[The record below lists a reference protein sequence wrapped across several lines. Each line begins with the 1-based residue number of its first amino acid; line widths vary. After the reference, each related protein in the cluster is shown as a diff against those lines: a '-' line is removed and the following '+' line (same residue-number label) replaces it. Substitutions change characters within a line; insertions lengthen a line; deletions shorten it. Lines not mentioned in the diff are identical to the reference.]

1 MFSRYFKFY
10 FATVVLA
17 VATVFFGCENDL
29 IPSPEID
36 KIIDSGGTSI
46 NEAVKP
52 PAGLTASHGGYKS
65 VTLSWNAAANA
76 VRYNI
81 YGAAN
86 PFETFVKVG
95 ETKDASSSIE
105 LDEVAGAVRYYYVKS
120 IDYKGGESFASSTV
134 KGSTMATPSITM
146 IESSSDGTQATVSWW
161 MSNCDSTTY
170 SDSVKYKVRCF
181 LEDGKS
187 VDETTCDGTVSSV
200 VFKGLSP
207 KTKYLYDVGAYIP
220 VNAAEENKYEWSDRI
235 DSETAR
241 KLIPDAA
248 KEFTATQGT
257 LYTKVELSWLLPD
270 FVDAKVSSSLFNRN
284 PVYFTIERKEKDSV
298 SQEWTCIVPYIGSCL
313 TSAEKI
319 PGGIVFDCAS
329 LSSENVNVKLE
340 AGTLENA
347 ETSETYTGYIPGT
360 KIYYCDT
367 SAVAGVKYEYRIISF
382 TDDSKNAVSSENSR
396 SVCEGWSL
404 STPSFETSAVYEKAD
419 DGSTLH
425 SAVKVEYKFDFDT
438 LGLDETYGYVI
449 TSQRTPLSADEAAGE
464 EVFEGY
470 WTDEASVNSAAKT
483 FAFDATDEA
492 ANSLL
497 EGYYKFKAYVVP
509 AGMNSVPAGEDEYF
523 ARAEAFGV
531 VTVVHDSA
539 NLPSVTGFSVEDGY
553 SDKFK
558 IKWDYNS
565 NYDYVLKW
573 IPYEGETAL
582 AEESLALS
590 KEELNALAAKSS
602 DGSVTYEHAALSG
615 DRRKYMLEAS
625 AGFSITKK
633 ADSVSET
640 LGTAVPY
647 CTQYF
652 YDKIVVS
659 WPAVQLAKSDAADFT
674 VNAYYKDDETKTPVV
689 DFAGGNGAVVFDETA
704 GIYTCTLEKPAGYN
718 DALRSGKTI
727 LFAVT
732 AASSKTSDTT
742 EAVFATATLGPALVN
757 ARVAAPSS
765 EEIVLEWNAVKGAA
779 GYIIRRALYSDGTA
793 AAVDKADTYFYD
805 CEKGVLT
812 VGGESVDEA
821 RATVSK
827 TEADGATVYYLCDKY
842 AAVSDSDN
850 KNSYQNNQARI
861 AWGLPFGYAVIPV
874 AAESDFS
881 FTDGFVLDASSKV
894 DYCTKTD
901 ETGAVTS
908 TALADVKGACF
919 GYALNLKAQKA
930 EQGDSQRVDWELPY
944 LSASGIEQ
952 KVPSL
957 YRREVL
963 ENASFGSWERIAAVT
978 VPLKADSVYATYRVP
993 EADREKAFEYA
1004 VNYNPGTAEFKKEF
1018 VDYCE
1023 NKKEENGGRYT
1034 YPEGVEC
1041 ESEFKGYLLYDDN
1054 YSVAYAAETDSSKP
1068 EYYAERVTIGN
1079 WNKNA
1084 RALGPDTYTVSILN
1098 NNLGSEWIP
1107 VLTFNA
1113 ADFSATTAA
1122 DDIRFSLTEGILEAR
1137 LYPKAIAEGT
1147 AQTTEG
1153 ALKVL
1158 RDARHYYRITLN
1170 RGEHSADVNNGVY
1183 AYRQITAE
1191 ELVKSGLL
1199 ATAYAFYLNGGG
1211 KEDLSNVDSKLMY
1224 QGESTLTSSNGGS
1237 ANFGKRNYLW
1247 TDIGKYEASVTM
1259 TSYSPNMLTPSLN
1272 YASIFAVSMSGVSTR
1287 TQGLSDAYLDKFRTE
1302 NFEIKVNVSDSDIS
1316 KLESYNGTITVTC
1329 TGSSNLTVKIGND
1342 VVIET
1347 TDSEIRKQ
1355 WFPIQIGRDG
1365 HSWIKSAE
1373 YGWWTN

>member
-170 SDSVKYKVRCF
+170 SDYVKYKVRCF

-248 KEFTATQGT
+248 KEFAATQGT

-367 SAVAGVKYEYRIISF
+367 SAVAGVKYEYRITSF

-449 TSQRTPLSADEAAGE
+449 TSQRTPLSADEAGE
-464 EVFEGY
+464 EVYEGY
-470 WTDEASVNSAAKT
+470 WTDAASVNSAAKT

-492 ANSLL
+492 ANSLR

-523 ARAEAFGV
+523 ACAEAFGV

-590 KEELNALAAKSS
+590 KDELNALAAESS

-647 CTQYF
+647 CTEYF

-674 VNAYYKDDETKTPVV
+674 VNAYYEDDETKTPVV
-689 DFAGGNGAVVFDETA
+689 DFAGGNGEVVFNETA
-704 GIYTCTLEKPAGYN
+704 GIYTCTLENPAGYN

-827 TEADGATVYYLCDKY
+827 TEADGGTVYSLCDKY

-850 KNSYQNNQARI
+850 KNPYQNNQARI

-874 AAESDFS
+874 REENDFS
-881 FTDGFVLDASSKV
+881 FTEGFVLDAGSKV

-901 ETGAVTS
+901 EAGEVTS
-908 TALADVKGACF
+908 TALTDVKGACF

-978 VPLKADSVYATYRVP
+978 VPLKADSVYATYRVL

-1034 YPEGVEC
+1034 YPDGVEC

-1098 NNLGSEWIP
+1098 NNLGSEWTD

-1170 RGEHSADVNNGVY
+1170 RGEHSAVVDNGVY

-1191 ELVKSGLL
+1191 EFAVVSALSIADSLYNDKYSTVSEYGRFWTNRTFTFTSPGPYFYNITGELYAGTN
-1199 ATAYAFYLNGGG
+1199 ATGQKPIVYGAERNWGAAGG
-1211 KEDLSNVDSKLMY
+1211 NTSKP
-1224 QGESTLTSSNGGS
+1224 STLTMSSNIVDCGIDYSG
-1237 ANFGKRNYLW
+1237 
-1247 TDIGKYEASVTM
+1247 SVTIDTM
-1259 TSYSPNMLTPSLN
+1259 NVDTGTYVVT
-1272 YASIFAVSMSGVSTR
+1272 YDGITKDYRAVVAGYFV
-1287 TQGLSDAYLDKFRTE
+1287 
-1302 NFEIKVNVSDSDIS
+1302 
-1316 KLESYNGTITVTC
+1316 YN
-1329 TGSSNLTVKIGND
+1329 
-1342 VVIET
+1342 
-1347 TDSEIRKQ
+1347 
-1355 WFPIQIGRDG
+1355 
-1365 HSWIKSAE
+1365 
-1373 YGWWTN
+1373 

>member
-10 FATVVLA
+10 FATIVLA

-329 LSSENVNVKLE
+329 LSSENTDVKLE

-659 WPAVQLAKSDAADFT
+659 WKTVQLAKSDAADFT

-704 GIYTCTLEKPAGYN
+704 GIYTCTLENPAGYN
-718 DALRSGKTI
+718 DVLRSGKTI

-805 CEKGVLT
+805 CAKNVLT
-812 VGGESVDEA
+812 VGGEAVDGT

-827 TEADGATVYYLCDKY
+827 KDDGGATVYSLCDKY
-842 AAVSDSDN
+842 AAVSDITN
-850 KNSYQNNQARI
+850 PYQNNQARI

-874 AAESDFS
+874 AAEEDFS

-901 ETGAVTS
+901 EAGEVTS

-930 EQGDSQRVDWELPY
+930 EQGNIQRVDWELPY
-944 LSASGIEQ
+944 LSAAGIEQ

-963 ENASFGSWERIAAVT
+963 ETGSFGSWERVSAAV
-978 VPLKADSVYATYRVP
+978 LKADSTFATYKVP
-993 EADREKAFEYA
+993 ETERKKVYEYA
-1004 VNYNPGTAEFKKEF
+1004 VNYNPGTSVFKNEF
-1018 VDYCE
+1018 VSYCE
-1023 NKKEENGGRYT
+1023 NKKEERYT
-1034 YPEGVEC
+1034 YPDGVEC

-1068 EYYAERVTIGN
+1068 EYYAERVTIDN
-1079 WNKNA
+1079 WNKTA
-1084 RALGPDTYTVSILN
+1084 RALGPDSYTVSILN

-1107 VLTFNA
+1107 VLTFSA
-1113 ADFSATTAA
+1113 ADFSATTEAA
-1122 DDIRFSLTEGILEAR
+1122 DIGFSLTEGNLEAR

-1158 RDARHYYRITLN
+1158 RDARHYYKITLT
-1170 RGEHSADVNNGVY
+1170 RGEHSAVVDNDVY

-1191 ELVKSGLL
+1191 EFAVVSALSIADSLYNDKYSTVSEYGRFWTNRTFTFTSPGPYFYNITGELYAGTNATGQKPIVYGAERNWGAAGGNTSKPSTLMMSSNIENCGIDYSGSV
-1199 ATAYAFYLNGGG
+1199 TI
-1211 KEDLSNVDSKLMY
+1211 DTMNVDTGTY
-1224 QGESTLTSSNGGS
+1224 V
-1237 ANFGKRNYLW
+1237 
-1247 TDIGKYEASVTM
+1247 VTYDGI
-1259 TSYSPNMLTPSLN
+1259 TKDYR
-1272 YASIFAVSMSGVSTR
+1272 AVVAGYFV
-1287 TQGLSDAYLDKFRTE
+1287 YK
-1302 NFEIKVNVSDSDIS
+1302 
-1316 KLESYNGTITVTC
+1316 
-1329 TGSSNLTVKIGND
+1329 
-1342 VVIET
+1342 
-1347 TDSEIRKQ
+1347 
-1355 WFPIQIGRDG
+1355 
-1365 HSWIKSAE
+1365 
-1373 YGWWTN
+1373 

>member
-298 SQEWTCIVPYIGSCL
+298 SQEWTCIVPYIGSVK
-313 TSAEKI
+313 TTASSAA
-319 PGGIVFDCAS
+319 GRIVFDCAS

-590 KEELNALAAKSS
+590 KNELNALAEKSS

-674 VNAYYKDDETKTPVV
+674 VNAYYKDDETKTSVV

-704 GIYTCTLEKPAGYN
+704 GIYTCTLENPAGYN
-718 DALRSGKTI
+718 DVLRSGKTI

-805 CEKGVLT
+805 CAKNVLT
-812 VGGESVDEA
+812 VGGEAVDGT

-827 TEADGATVYYLCDKY
+827 KDDGGATVYSLCDKY
-842 AAVSDSDN
+842 AAVSDITN
-850 KNSYQNNQARI
+850 PYQNNQARI

-874 AAESDFS
+874 AAEEDFS

-901 ETGAVTS
+901 EAGEVTS

-930 EQGDSQRVDWELPY
+930 EQGNIQRVDWELPY
-944 LSASGIEQ
+944 LSAAGIEQ

-963 ENASFGSWERIAAVT
+963 ETGSFGSWERVSAAV
-978 VPLKADSVYATYRVP
+978 LKADSTFATYKVP
-993 EADREKAFEYA
+993 ETERKKVYEYA
-1004 VNYNPGTAEFKKEF
+1004 VNYNPGTSVFKNEF
-1018 VDYCE
+1018 VSYCE
-1023 NKKEENGGRYT
+1023 NKKEERYT
-1034 YPEGVEC
+1034 YPDGVEC

-1068 EYYAERVTIGN
+1068 EYYAERVTIDN
-1079 WNKNA
+1079 WNKTA
-1084 RALGPDTYTVSILN
+1084 RALGPDSYTVSILN

-1113 ADFSATTAA
+1113 ADFSATTEAA
-1122 DDIRFSLTEGILEAR
+1122 DIGFSLTEGNLEAR

-1191 ELVKSGLL
+1191 ELVRAATLAMAVGMKNTGAAWKVKAFGGTTTSVSDGVTIASSGGVG
-1199 ATAYAFYLNGGG
+1199 YG
-1211 KEDLSNVDSKLMY
+1211 KEKYFVHTISFENATPLLVTQSGKSASFLSITGNVTGETWKNGKAGGEKYYPAEYMNYGSTKVSVSSGTEFGGLYSADLKFFWLNKEETPRY
-1224 QGESTLTSSNGGS
+1224 TESEGYKG
-1237 ANFGKRNYLW
+1237 
-1247 TDIGKYEASVTM
+1247 
-1259 TSYSPNMLTPSLN
+1259 
-1272 YASIFAVSMSGVSTR
+1272 
-1287 TQGLSDAYLDKFRTE
+1287 
-1302 NFEIKVNVSDSDIS
+1302 IKVTYPSGAQEVVFGN
-1316 KLESYNGTITVTC
+1316 ITP
-1329 TGSSNLTVKIGND
+1329 LPFIDDDFKID
-1342 VVIET
+1342 T
-1347 TDSEIRKQ
+1347 TDWQ
-1355 WFPIQIGRDG
+1355 
-1365 HSWIKSAE
+1365 
-1373 YGWWTN
+1373 

>member
-1 MFSRYFKFY
+1 MFSRYFKFC

-17 VATVFFGCENDL
+17 VATVFFGCKNDL

-200 VFKGLSP
+200 LFKGLSP

-284 PVYFTIERKEKDSV
+284 PVYFTIKRKEKDSV
-298 SQEWTCIVPYIGSCL
+298 SQEWTCIVPYIGSVK
-313 TSAEKI
+313 TTAPSAA
-319 PGGIVFDCAS
+319 GRIVFDCAS
-329 LSSENVNVKLE
+329 LSSENTDVKLE
-340 AGTLENA
+340 AGTLEGA

-360 KIYYCDT
+360 KIYYTDKT
-367 SAVAGVKYEYRIISF
+367 AIAGVKYEYRIASF

-449 TSQRTPLSADEAAGE
+449 TSQRTPLSADEAGE
-464 EVFEGY
+464 EVYEGY
-470 WTDEASVNSAAKT
+470 WTDAASVNSAAKT

-492 ANSLL
+492 ANSLR

-523 ARAEAFGV
+523 ACAEAFGV

-590 KEELNALAAKSS
+590 KDELNALAAESS

-647 CTQYF
+647 CTEYF

-674 VNAYYKDDETKTPVV
+674 VNAYYEDDETKTPVV
-689 DFAGGNGAVVFDETA
+689 DFAGGNGEVVFNETA
-704 GIYTCTLEKPAGYN
+704 GIYTCTLENPAGYN

-827 TEADGATVYYLCDKY
+827 TEADGATVYSLCDKY

-850 KNSYQNNQARI
+850 KNPYQNNQARI

-901 ETGAVTS
+901 EAGEVTS

-952 KVPSL
+952 KVPNL

-1113 ADFSATTAA
+1113 ADFTATTKA
-1122 DDIRFSLTEGILEAR
+1122 DDIGFSLTEGTLEAR

-1158 RDARHYYRITLN
+1158 RDARHYYKITLT
-1170 RGEHSADVNNGVY
+1170 RGEHSAVVDNDVY

-1191 ELVKSGLL
+1191 EFAVVSALSIADSLYNEKYSSVSKYGIWKTNRTFTFTSPGPYFYNITGELSAGTNATGQKPMAYGAERNSGVL
-1199 ATAYAFYLNGGG
+1199 GGYT
-1211 KEDLSNVDSKLMY
+1211 SKP
-1224 QGESTLTSSNGGS
+1224 STLTMSSNIVDCGIDYSG
-1237 ANFGKRNYLW
+1237 
-1247 TDIGKYEASVTM
+1247 SVTIDTM
-1259 TSYSPNMLTPSLN
+1259 NVDTGTYVVT
-1272 YASIFAVSMSGVSTR
+1272 YDGITKDYRAVVAGYFV
-1287 TQGLSDAYLDKFRTE
+1287 YK
-1302 NFEIKVNVSDSDIS
+1302 
-1316 KLESYNGTITVTC
+1316 
-1329 TGSSNLTVKIGND
+1329 
-1342 VVIET
+1342 
-1347 TDSEIRKQ
+1347 
-1355 WFPIQIGRDG
+1355 
-1365 HSWIKSAE
+1365 
-1373 YGWWTN
+1373 

>member
-95 ETKDASSSIE
+95 ETKDASSSIL
-105 LDEVAGAVRYYYVKS
+105 LDEVVGSVRYYYVKS

-146 IESSSDGTQATVSWW
+146 IESSSDGTQTTVSWW

-329 LSSENVNVKLE
+329 LSSENADVKLE

-367 SAVAGVKYEYRIISF
+367 SAVAGVKYEYRITSF

-464 EVFEGY
+464 EVYEGY
-470 WTDEASVNSAAKT
+470 WSDAASVNSAAKT

-602 DGSVTYEHAALSG
+602 DRTVTYEHAALSG

-625 AGFSITKK
+625 AGFSITQS
-633 ADSVSET
+633 AENVSET

-647 CTQYF
+647 CTEYF

-674 VNAYYKDDETKTPVV
+674 VKAYYKDDEAKTPVV

-850 KNSYQNNQARI
+850 KNSYQKNQARI

-1079 WNKNA
+1079 WNKTA
-1084 RALGPDTYTVSILN
+1084 RALGPDSYTVSILN

-1158 RDARHYYRITLN
+1158 RDARHYYKITLT
-1170 RGEHSADVNNGVY
+1170 RGEHSAVVDNDVY

-1191 ELVKSGLL
+1191 EFAVVSALSIADSLYNEKYSSVSEYGIWKTNRTFTFTSPGPYFYNITGELSAGTNATGQKPMAYGAERNSGVL
-1199 ATAYAFYLNGGG
+1199 GGYT
-1211 KEDLSNVDSKLMY
+1211 SKP
-1224 QGESTLTSSNGGS
+1224 STLTMSSNIVDCGIDYSG
-1237 ANFGKRNYLW
+1237 
-1247 TDIGKYEASVTM
+1247 SVTIDTM
-1259 TSYSPNMLTPSLN
+1259 NVDTGTYVVT
-1272 YASIFAVSMSGVSTR
+1272 YDGITKDYRAVVAGYFV
-1287 TQGLSDAYLDKFRTE
+1287 YK
-1302 NFEIKVNVSDSDIS
+1302 
-1316 KLESYNGTITVTC
+1316 
-1329 TGSSNLTVKIGND
+1329 
-1342 VVIET
+1342 
-1347 TDSEIRKQ
+1347 
-1355 WFPIQIGRDG
+1355 
-1365 HSWIKSAE
+1365 
-1373 YGWWTN
+1373 

>member
-95 ETKDASSSIE
+95 ETKDASSSIV
-105 LDEVAGAVRYYYVKS
+105 LDEVAGSVRYYYVKS

-449 TSQRTPLSADEAAGE
+449 TSQRTPLSADEAGE
-464 EVFEGY
+464 EVYEGY
-470 WTDEASVNSAAKT
+470 WTDAASVNSAAKT

-492 ANSLL
+492 ANSLR

-509 AGMNSVPAGEDEYF
+509 AGMNSVPAGVDEYF
-523 ARAEAFGV
+523 ACAEAFGV
-531 VTVVHDSA
+531 VTVVYDSA

-659 WPAVQLAKSDAADFT
+659 WKTVQLAKSDAADFT
-674 VNAYYKDDETKTPVV
+674 VNAYYEDDETKTSVV

-704 GIYTCTLEKPAGYN
+704 GIYTCTLEKPAGYD

-765 EEIVLEWNAVKGAA
+765 EEIVVEWNAVKGAA

-827 TEADGATVYYLCDKY
+827 TEADGGTVYSLCDKY
-842 AAVSDSDN
+842 AAVSDN
-850 KNSYQNNQARI
+850 TNSYQKNQARI

-874 AAESDFS
+874 REENDFS

-901 ETGAVTS
+901 EAGEVTS
-908 TALADVKGACF
+908 TALTDVKGACF

-944 LSASGIEQ
+944 LTASGIEQ

-1034 YPEGVEC
+1034 YPDGVEC

-1084 RALGPDTYTVSILN
+1084 RVLGPDTYTVSILN

-1170 RGEHSADVNNGVY
+1170 RGEHSAVVDNDVY

>member
-329 LSSENVNVKLE
+329 LSSENTDVKLE

-367 SAVAGVKYEYRIISF
+367 SAVAGVKYEYRITSF

-449 TSQRTPLSADEAAGE
+449 TSQRTPLSADEAGE

-590 KEELNALAAKSS
+590 KDDLNALAEKSS

-659 WPAVQLAKSDAADFT
+659 WKTVQLAKSDAADFT

-704 GIYTCTLEKPAGYN
+704 GIYTCTLENPAGYN
-718 DALRSGKTI
+718 DVLRSGKTI

-805 CEKGVLT
+805 CEKGALT

-827 TEADGATVYYLCDKY
+827 TEADGGTVYSLCDKY

-850 KNSYQNNQARI
+850 KNPYQKNQARI

-874 AAESDFS
+874 REENDFS
-881 FTDGFVLDASSKV
+881 FTEGFVLDAGSKV

-901 ETGAVTS
+901 EAGEVTS

-944 LSASGIEQ
+944 LTASGIEQ
-952 KVPSL
+952 KVPNL

-1034 YPEGVEC
+1034 YPDGVEC

-1158 RDARHYYRITLN
+1158 RDARHYYRITLT
-1170 RGEHSADVNNGVY
+1170 RGEHSAVVDSGAY

-1191 ELVKSGLL
+1191 ELVRAATLAMAVGIHKAVNNQGIAWTGGQSGSSTES
-1199 ATAYAFYLNGGG
+1199 APGSGSTSISTSGGFLT
-1211 KEDLSNVDSKLMY
+1211 EVVSNVTYTNYLPVVKNNETFLTVSGKVKGNTGSNFATSCPYKWISDGVITITGPSYLKDDIGLY
-1224 QGESTLTSSNGGS
+1224 SGTLTFNGVEITSVDKIVVNNQNVDKTVS
-1237 ANFGKRNYLW
+1237 AVGNCALPF
-1247 TDIGKYEASVTM
+1247 D
-1259 TSYSPNMLTPSLN
+1259 
-1272 YASIFAVSMSGVSTR
+1272 STWR
-1287 TQGLSDAYLDKFRTE
+1287 D
-1302 NFEIKVNVSDSDIS
+1302 
-1316 KLESYNGTITVTC
+1316 
-1329 TGSSNLTVKIGND
+1329 
-1342 VVIET
+1342 ET
-1347 TDSEIRKQ
+1347 TDWQ
-1355 WFPIQIGRDG
+1355 
-1365 HSWIKSAE
+1365 
-1373 YGWWTN
+1373 

>member
-1 MFSRYFKFY
+1 MFSRYFKFC

-17 VATVFFGCENDL
+17 VATVFFGCKNDL

-95 ETKDASSSIE
+95 ETKDASSSIL
-105 LDEVAGAVRYYYVKS
+105 LDEVAGSVRYYYVKS

-146 IESSSDGTQATVSWW
+146 IESSSDGTQTTVSWW

-659 WPAVQLAKSDAADFT
+659 WKTVQLAKSDAADFT
-674 VNAYYKDDETKTPVV
+674 VNAYYEDDETKTPVV
-689 DFAGGNGAVVFDETA
+689 DFAGGNGEVVFNETA
-704 GIYTCTLEKPAGYN
+704 GIYTCTLENPAGYN

-793 AAVDKADTYFYD
+793 AAVDKADTYFYN

-827 TEADGATVYYLCDKY
+827 TEADGGTVYSLCDKY

-850 KNSYQNNQARI
+850 KNPYQNNQARI

-874 AAESDFS
+874 REENDFS

-901 ETGAVTS
+901 EAGAVTS

-944 LSASGIEQ
+944 LTASGIEQ

-1034 YPEGVEC
+1034 YPDGVEC

-1113 ADFSATTAA
+1113 TDFTATTKA
-1122 DDIRFSLTEGILEAR
+1122 DDIGFSLTEGNLEAR

-1158 RDARHYYRITLN
+1158 RDARHYYKITLT
-1170 RGEHSADVNNGVY
+1170 RGEHSAVVDNDVY

-1191 ELVKSGLL
+1191 EFAVVSALSIADSLYNDKYSTVSEYGRFWTNRTFTFTSPGPYFYNITGELYAGTNATGQKPMAYGAERNSGAL
-1199 ATAYAFYLNGGG
+1199 GGYT
-1211 KEDLSNVDSKLMY
+1211 SKP
-1224 QGESTLTSSNGGS
+1224 STLTMSSNIVDCGIDYSG
-1237 ANFGKRNYLW
+1237 
-1247 TDIGKYEASVTM
+1247 SVTIDTM
-1259 TSYSPNMLTPSLN
+1259 NVDTGTYVVT
-1272 YASIFAVSMSGVSTR
+1272 YDGITKDYRAVVAGYFV
-1287 TQGLSDAYLDKFRTE
+1287 YK
-1302 NFEIKVNVSDSDIS
+1302 
-1316 KLESYNGTITVTC
+1316 
-1329 TGSSNLTVKIGND
+1329 
-1342 VVIET
+1342 
-1347 TDSEIRKQ
+1347 
-1355 WFPIQIGRDG
+1355 
-1365 HSWIKSAE
+1365 
-1373 YGWWTN
+1373 

>member
-207 KTKYLYDVGAYIP
+207 KTKYLYDVGSYIP

-659 WPAVQLAKSDAADFT
+659 WKTVQLAKSDAADFT

-704 GIYTCTLEKPAGYN
+704 GIYTCTLEKPAGY
-718 DALRSGKTI
+718 DDVLRSGKTI

-805 CEKGVLT
+805 CEKCVLT

-827 TEADGATVYYLCDKY
+827 TEADGATVYSLCDKY

-850 KNSYQNNQARI
+850 KNPYQNNQARI

-1054 YSVAYAAETDSSKP
+1054 YSVAYDAETDSSKP

-1113 ADFSATTAA
+1113 ADFTATTKA
-1122 DDIRFSLTEGILEAR
+1122 DDIGFSLTEGTLEAR

-1158 RDARHYYRITLN
+1158 RDARHYYKITLT
-1170 RGEHSADVNNGVY
+1170 RGEHSAVVDNDVY

-1191 ELVKSGLL
+1191 ELVRAATLAMAVGMKNTGASWKTYNSSGSYTESTPGSG
-1199 ATAYAFYLNGGG
+1199 TASVSSSGGGG
-1211 KEDLSNVDSKLMY
+1211 KTNFVHTITFDS
-1224 QGESTLTSSNGGS
+1224 
-1237 ANFGKRNYLW
+1237 
-1247 TDIGKYEASVTM
+1247 
-1259 TSYSPNMLTPSLN
+1259 LTPSLITKADKTVTFLSLSGTVTGETWKSWQVVNLFYYPAEYMN
-1272 YASIFAVSMSGVSTR
+1272 YGSTKVSVSSGTEFG
-1287 TQGLSDAYLDKFRTE
+1287 GLYSADLKFFWLNKEETPRYTE
-1302 NFEIKVNVSDSDIS
+1302 SEGYKGIKVTYPSGAQEVVFGN
-1316 KLESYNGTITVTC
+1316 ITP
-1329 TGSSNLTVKIGND
+1329 LPFIDDDFKID
-1342 VVIET
+1342 T
-1347 TDSEIRKQ
+1347 TDWQ
-1355 WFPIQIGRDG
+1355 
-1365 HSWIKSAE
+1365 
-1373 YGWWTN
+1373 

>member
-1 MFSRYFKFY
+1 MFSRYFKFC

-17 VATVFFGCENDL
+17 VATVFFGCKNDL

-248 KEFTATQGT
+248 KEFAATQGT

-470 WTDEASVNSAAKT
+470 WPDAASVNSAAKT

-509 AGMNSVPAGEDEYF
+509 AGMNSVPAGVDEYF
-523 ARAEAFGV
+523 ACAEAFGV
-531 VTVVHDSA
+531 VTVVYDSA

-602 DGSVTYEHAALSG
+602 DRTVTYEHAALSG

-625 AGFSITKK
+625 AGFSITQS
-633 ADSVSET
+633 AENVSET

-647 CTQYF
+647 CTEYF

-674 VNAYYKDDETKTPVV
+674 VNAYYEDDETKTSVV

-874 AAESDFS
+874 REENDFS
-881 FTDGFVLDASSKV
+881 FTEGFVLDAGSKV

-901 ETGAVTS
+901 EAGEVTS

-944 LSASGIEQ
+944 LTASGIEQ

-1034 YPEGVEC
+1034 YPDGVEC

-1113 ADFSATTAA
+1113 TDFTATTKA
-1122 DDIRFSLTEGILEAR
+1122 DDIGFSLTEGNLEAR

-1191 ELVKSGLL
+1191 EFAVVSALSIADSLYNDKYSTVSEYGRFWTNRTFTFTSPGPYFYNITGELYAGTNATGQKPIVYGAERNWGAAGGNTSKPSTLMMSSNIVDCGIDYSGSV
-1199 ATAYAFYLNGGG
+1199 TI
-1211 KEDLSNVDSKLMY
+1211 DTMNVDTGTY
-1224 QGESTLTSSNGGS
+1224 V
-1237 ANFGKRNYLW
+1237 
-1247 TDIGKYEASVTM
+1247 VTYDGI
-1259 TSYSPNMLTPSLN
+1259 TKDYR
-1272 YASIFAVSMSGVSTR
+1272 AVVAGYFV
-1287 TQGLSDAYLDKFRTE
+1287 YK
-1302 NFEIKVNVSDSDIS
+1302 
-1316 KLESYNGTITVTC
+1316 
-1329 TGSSNLTVKIGND
+1329 
-1342 VVIET
+1342 
-1347 TDSEIRKQ
+1347 
-1355 WFPIQIGRDG
+1355 
-1365 HSWIKSAE
+1365 
-1373 YGWWTN
+1373 

>member
-590 KEELNALAAKSS
+590 KEELNALAEKSS
-602 DGSVTYEHAALSG
+602 DGTVTYEHAALSG

-659 WPAVQLAKSDAADFT
+659 WKTVQLAKSDAADFT

-1034 YPEGVEC
+1034 YPDGVEC

-1054 YSVAYAAETDSSKP
+1054 YLVAYAAETDSSKP

-1113 ADFSATTAA
+1113 ADFSATPAV
-1122 DDIRFSLTEGILEAR
+1122 DDIGFSLTEGILEAR

-1158 RDARHYYRITLN
+1158 RDARHYYKITLT
-1170 RGEHSADVNNGVY
+1170 RGEHSAVVDNGVY

-1191 ELVKSGLL
+1191 EFAVVSALSIADSLYNEKYSSVSEYGIWKTNRTFTFTSPGPYFYNITGELSAGTNATGQKPMAYGAERNSGAL
-1199 ATAYAFYLNGGG
+1199 GGYT
-1211 KEDLSNVDSKLMY
+1211 SKP
-1224 QGESTLTSSNGGS
+1224 STLTMSSNIVDCGIDYSG
-1237 ANFGKRNYLW
+1237 
-1247 TDIGKYEASVTM
+1247 SVTIDTM
-1259 TSYSPNMLTPSLN
+1259 NVDTGTYVVT
-1272 YASIFAVSMSGVSTR
+1272 YDGITKDYRAVVAGYFV
-1287 TQGLSDAYLDKFRTE
+1287 YK
-1302 NFEIKVNVSDSDIS
+1302 
-1316 KLESYNGTITVTC
+1316 
-1329 TGSSNLTVKIGND
+1329 
-1342 VVIET
+1342 
-1347 TDSEIRKQ
+1347 
-1355 WFPIQIGRDG
+1355 
-1365 HSWIKSAE
+1365 
-1373 YGWWTN
+1373 

>member
-1 MFSRYFKFY
+1 MFSRYFKFC

-120 IDYKGGESFASSTV
+120 IDYKGGESFAGSTV

-170 SDSVKYKVRCF
+170 SDSVRYKVRCF

-187 VDETTCDGTVSSV
+187 VGETICDGTVSSV

-248 KEFTATQGT
+248 KEFAATQGT

-270 FVDAKVSSSLFNRN
+270 FVDAKVSSSSFNRN

-298 SQEWTCIVPYIGSCL
+298 SQEWTCIVPYIGSVK
-313 TSAEKI
+313 TTASSAA
-319 PGGIVFDCAS
+319 GRIVFDCAS
-329 LSSENVNVKLE
+329 LSSENADVKLE

-360 KIYYCDT
+360 KIYWCDT
-367 SAVAGVKYEYRIISF
+367 SAVAGVKYEYRITSF

-404 STPSFETSAVYEKAD
+404 STPSFETNTVYEKTD

-425 SAVKVEYKFDFDT
+425 SAVKVEYKFGFDT

-449 TSQRTPLSADEAAGE
+449 TSQRTPLSAEEAAGE
-464 EVFEGY
+464 EVYEGY
-470 WTDEASVNSAAKT
+470 WTDAASVNSAAKT

-523 ARAEAFGV
+523 ACAEAFGV

-558 IKWDYNS
+558 IKWDYNA

-590 KEELNALAAKSS
+590 KDELNALAAAGG
-602 DGSVTYEHAALSG
+602 DGTVTYEHAALSG

-625 AGFSITKK
+625 AGFSITQS
-633 ADSVSET
+633 AENVSET

-674 VNAYYKDDETKTPVV
+674 VNAYYEDDETKTSVV
-689 DFAGGNGAVVFDETA
+689 DFTANNGAVVFDETA
-704 GIYTCTLEKPAGYN
+704 GIYTCTLEKPAGYD
-718 DALRSGKTI
+718 DATRSGKTI

-765 EEIVLEWNAVKGAA
+765 EEIVLEWNDVKGAA
-779 GYIIRRALYSDGTA
+779 GYIIRRAVYSDGLA
-793 AAVDKADTYFYD
+793 ANIDKADTYFYN
-805 CEKGVLT
+805 CATGALT
-812 VGGESVDEA
+812 VGGETVDET

-827 TEADGATVYYLCDKY
+827 TESDGGTVYSLCDKY
-842 AAVSDSDN
+842 AAVSDSTN
-850 KNSYQNNQARI
+850 PYQNNQARI

-874 AAESDFS
+874 AAEEDFS

-901 ETGAVTS
+901 EAGEVTS

-930 EQGDSQRVDWELPY
+930 EQGINQRVDWELPY
-944 LSASGIEQ
+944 LSAAGIEQ
-952 KVPSL
+952 KVPNL
-957 YRREVL
+957 YRREVT
-963 ENASFGSWERIAAVT
+963 ENASFGSWERIADVT
-978 VPLKADSVYATYRVP
+978 LKAGSEYATYTVP
-993 EADREKAFEYA
+993 ETERKKVYEYA

-1034 YPEGVEC
+1034 YPEGI
-1041 ESEFKGYLLYDDN
+1041 ESEPEYKGYLLYDN
-1054 YSVAYAAETDSSKP
+1054 YTVAYAAETDSSKP
-1068 EYYAERVTIGN
+1068 EYYAERVTIDN
-1079 WNKNA
+1079 WNKTT
-1084 RALGPDTYTVSILN
+1084 RALGPDSYTVSILN
-1098 NNLGSEWIP
+1098 NNLGSEWTD
-1107 VLTFNA
+1107 VLKFSA
-1113 ADFSATTAA
+1113 ADFSATTEAA
-1122 DDIRFSLTEGILEAR
+1122 DIGFSATEGILEAR

-1147 AQTTEG
+1147 AQTTDG

-1158 RDARHYYRITLN
+1158 RDARHYYRITLT
-1170 RGEHSADVNNGVY
+1170 RGEHSAVVDKDVY

-1191 ELVKSGLL
+1191 ELVRAATLAMAVGMKNTGASWETYNSSGSYTESTPGSGTASVSSSGGEF
-1199 ATAYAFYLNGGG
+1199 ATNFVHTINFEKLTPVLSTKAEKNVTFLSLNGTVTGETWRSWQVVNSFYYPAEYMNYDSTKISVSSGTEFGG
-1211 KEDLSNVDSKLMY
+1211 LYSADLKFFWLNKEETPRY
-1224 QGESTLTSSNGGS
+1224 TESEGYKG
-1237 ANFGKRNYLW
+1237 
-1247 TDIGKYEASVTM
+1247 
-1259 TSYSPNMLTPSLN
+1259 
-1272 YASIFAVSMSGVSTR
+1272 
-1287 TQGLSDAYLDKFRTE
+1287 
-1302 NFEIKVNVSDSDIS
+1302 IKVTYPSGAQEVVFGN
-1316 KLESYNGTITVTC
+1316 ITPLPFIDDDFKT
-1329 TGSSNLTVKIGND
+1329 
-1342 VVIET
+1342 ET
-1347 TDSEIRKQ
+1347 TDWQ
-1355 WFPIQIGRDG
+1355 
-1365 HSWIKSAE
+1365 
-1373 YGWWTN
+1373 

>member
-248 KEFTATQGT
+248 KEFAATQGT

-298 SQEWTCIVPYIGSCL
+298 SQEWTCIVPYIGSVK
-313 TSAEKI
+313 TTASSAA
-319 PGGIVFDCAS
+319 GRIVFDCAS
-329 LSSENVNVKLE
+329 LSSENADVKLE

-590 KEELNALAAKSS
+590 KDELNALAAESS

-659 WPAVQLAKSDAADFT
+659 WKTVQLAKSDAADFT

-704 GIYTCTLEKPAGYN
+704 GIYTCTLENPAGYN
-718 DALRSGKTI
+718 DVLRSGKTI

-930 EQGDSQRVDWELPY
+930 EQGDSQRVDWKLPY

-952 KVPSL
+952 KVPNL

-1034 YPEGVEC
+1034 YPDGVEC

-1068 EYYAERVTIGN
+1068 EYYAERVTIDN
-1079 WNKNA
+1079 WNKTA
-1084 RALGPDTYTVSILN
+1084 RALGPDSYTVSILN

-1158 RDARHYYRITLN
+1158 RDARHYYKITLT
-1170 RGEHSADVNNGVY
+1170 RGEHSAVVDNDVY

-1191 ELVKSGLL
+1191 EFAVVSALSIADSLYNDKYSTVSEYGRFWTNRTFTFTSPGPYFYNITGELYAGTNATGQKPIVYGAERNWGAAGGNTSKPSTLMMSSNIENCGIDYSGSV
-1199 ATAYAFYLNGGG
+1199 TI
-1211 KEDLSNVDSKLMY
+1211 DTMNVDTGTY
-1224 QGESTLTSSNGGS
+1224 V
-1237 ANFGKRNYLW
+1237 
-1247 TDIGKYEASVTM
+1247 VTYDGI
-1259 TSYSPNMLTPSLN
+1259 TKDYR
-1272 YASIFAVSMSGVSTR
+1272 AVVAGYFV
-1287 TQGLSDAYLDKFRTE
+1287 YK
-1302 NFEIKVNVSDSDIS
+1302 
-1316 KLESYNGTITVTC
+1316 
-1329 TGSSNLTVKIGND
+1329 
-1342 VVIET
+1342 
-1347 TDSEIRKQ
+1347 
-1355 WFPIQIGRDG
+1355 
-1365 HSWIKSAE
+1365 
-1373 YGWWTN
+1373 

>member
-1 MFSRYFKFY
+1 MFSRYFKFC

-105 LDEVAGAVRYYYVKS
+105 LDEVAGSVRYYYVKS

-170 SDSVKYKVRCF
+170 SDSVRYKVRCF

-187 VDETTCDGTVSSV
+187 VGETTCDGTVSSV

-248 KEFTATQGT
+248 KEFAATQGT

-329 LSSENVNVKLE
+329 LSSENTDVKLE
-340 AGTLENA
+340 AGTLEGA

-367 SAVAGVKYEYRIISF
+367 SAVAGVKYEYRITSF

-404 STPSFETSAVYEKAD
+404 STPSFETNTVYEKTD

-425 SAVKVEYKFDFDT
+425 SAVKVEYKFGFDT

-464 EVFEGY
+464 EVYEGY
-470 WTDEASVNSAAKT
+470 WTDAASVNSAAKT
-483 FAFDATDEA
+483 FAFDATDET
-492 ANSLL
+492 ANRLL

-523 ARAEAFGV
+523 ACAEASSV
-531 VTVVHDSA
+531 VTVVNDSA

-558 IKWDYNS
+558 IKWDYNA

-582 AEESLALS
+582 AEESLVLS
-590 KEELNALAAKSS
+590 KDELNALAAESS
-602 DGSVTYEHAALSG
+602 DGTVTYEHAAVSG

-625 AGFSITKK
+625 AGFSITQS
-633 ADSVSET
+633 AENVSET

-659 WPAVQLAKSDAADFT
+659 WPAVQLAKSDAADFA
-674 VNAYYKDDETKTPVV
+674 VNAYYEDDETKTSVV
-689 DFAGGNGAVVFDETA
+689 DFTADNGAVVFDETA
-704 GIYTCTLEKPAGYN
+704 GIYTCTLEKPAGYD
-718 DALRSGKTI
+718 DALSSGKTI

-732 AASSKTSDTT
+732 ATSSKTSDTT
-742 EAVFATATLGPALVN
+742 EAFFATATLGPALVN
-757 ARVAAPSS
+757 ARVAEPSS
-765 EEIVLEWNAVKGAA
+765 EEIVLEWNDVKGAA
-779 GYIIRRALYSDGTA
+779 GYIIRRAVYSDGLA
-793 AAVDKADTYFYD
+793 ANIDKADTYFYD
-805 CEKGVLT
+805 CTSGALT
-812 VGGESVDEA
+812 SGGEAVDEA

-827 TEADGATVYYLCDKY
+827 KDDGGATVYSLCDKY
-842 AAVSDSDN
+842 AAVSDSTN
-850 KNSYQNNQARI
+850 PYQNNQARI

-874 AAESDFS
+874 AAEEDFS

-901 ETGAVTS
+901 EAGEVTS

-919 GYALNLKAQKA
+919 GYSLNLKAQKA
-930 EQGDSQRVDWELPY
+930 EQGNIQRVDWELPY

-963 ENASFGSWERIAAVT
+963 ENASFGSWERIADVT
-978 VPLKADSVYATYRVP
+978 LKAGSEYATYTVP
-993 EADREKAFEYA
+993 ETERKKVYEYA
-1004 VNYNPGTAEFKKEF
+1004 VNYNPGTTEFKKEF

-1034 YPEGVEC
+1034 YPEGI
-1041 ESEFKGYLLYDDN
+1041 ESEPEYKGYLLYDN
-1054 YSVAYAAETDSSKP
+1054 YTVAYAAETDSSKP
-1068 EYYAERVTIGN
+1068 EYYAERVTIDN
-1079 WNKNA
+1079 WNKTA
-1084 RALGPDTYTVSILN
+1084 RALGPDSYTVSILN
-1098 NNLGSEWIP
+1098 NNLGSEWTD
-1107 VLTFNA
+1107 VLTFSA
-1113 ADFSATTAA
+1113 ADFSATTEAA
-1122 DDIRFSLTEGILEAR
+1122 DIGFSLTEGILEAR

-1147 AQTTEG
+1147 AQTTDG

-1158 RDARHYYRITLN
+1158 RDARHYYRITLT
-1170 RGEHSADVNNGVY
+1170 RGEHSAVVDKDVY

-1191 ELVKSGLL
+1191 EFAVVSALSIADSLYNDKYSSVSEYGTWQTNRTFTFTSAGPYFYNITGELYAGTN
-1199 ATAYAFYLNGGG
+1199 ATGQKPIVYGAERNWGAAGG
-1211 KEDLSNVDSKLMY
+1211 NTSKP
-1224 QGESTLTSSNGGS
+1224 STLTMSSNIENCGIDYSG
-1237 ANFGKRNYLW
+1237 
-1247 TDIGKYEASVTM
+1247 SVTIDTM
-1259 TSYSPNMLTPSLN
+1259 
-1272 YASIFAVSMSGVSTR
+1272 
-1287 TQGLSDAYLDKFRTE
+1287 
-1302 NFEIKVNVSDSDIS
+1302 NVD
-1316 KLESYNGTITVTC
+1316 NGTYIVTYDGIT
-1329 TGSSNLTVKIGND
+1329 KD
-1342 VVIET
+1342 YRAVVAGYFVY
-1347 TDSEIRKQ
+1347 K
-1355 WFPIQIGRDG
+1355 
-1365 HSWIKSAE
+1365 
-1373 YGWWTN
+1373 

>member
-95 ETKDASSSIE
+95 ETKDASSSIV

-200 VFKGLSP
+200 LFKGLSP

-298 SQEWTCIVPYIGSCL
+298 SQEWTCIVPYIGSVK
-313 TSAEKI
+313 TTAPSAA
-319 PGGIVFDCAS
+319 GRIVFDCAS
-329 LSSENVNVKLE
+329 LSSENTDVKLE
-340 AGTLENA
+340 AGTLEGA

-360 KIYYCDT
+360 KIYYTDKT
-367 SAVAGVKYEYRIISF
+367 AIAGVKYEYRIASF

-470 WTDEASVNSAAKT
+470 WPDAASVNSAAKT

-509 AGMNSVPAGEDEYF
+509 AGMNSVPAGVDEYF
-523 ARAEAFGV
+523 ACAEAFGV

-659 WPAVQLAKSDAADFT
+659 WKTVQLAKSDAADFT
-674 VNAYYKDDETKTPVV
+674 VNAYYEDDETKTPVV
-689 DFAGGNGAVVFDETA
+689 DFAGGNGEVVFNETA
-704 GIYTCTLEKPAGYN
+704 GIYTCTLENPAGYN

-805 CEKGVLT
+805 CEKGALT

-827 TEADGATVYYLCDKY
+827 TEADGGTVYSLCDKY

-850 KNSYQNNQARI
+850 KNPYQKNQARI

-874 AAESDFS
+874 REENDFS
-881 FTDGFVLDASSKV
+881 FTEGFVLDAGSKV

-901 ETGAVTS
+901 EAGEVTS
-908 TALADVKGACF
+908 TALTDVKGACF

-952 KVPSL
+952 KVPNL

-1034 YPEGVEC
+1034 YPDGVEC

-1113 ADFSATTAA
+1113 ADFSATPAA
-1122 DDIRFSLTEGILEAR
+1122 DDIGFSLTEGNLEAR

-1191 ELVKSGLL
+1191 ELVRAATLAMAVGMHKAVNNQRYAWTGGQSGSSTESAPGSGITSISTSGGAFTEVISNVTYTNFLPIVKNNETFL
-1199 ATAYAFYLNGGG
+1199 TVSGKVKGNTGSNFATSCPYKWTSDGVITITGPSYLKEDIGLYSGTLTLNGVESSSVD
-1211 KEDLSNVDSKLMY
+1211 KIIVNNQNVNKTVSAVGNCALPFDS
-1224 QGESTLTSSNGGS
+1224 TW
-1237 ANFGKRNYLW
+1237 R
-1247 TDIGKYEASVTM
+1247 D
-1259 TSYSPNMLTPSLN
+1259 
-1272 YASIFAVSMSGVSTR
+1272 
-1287 TQGLSDAYLDKFRTE
+1287 
-1302 NFEIKVNVSDSDIS
+1302 
-1316 KLESYNGTITVTC
+1316 
-1329 TGSSNLTVKIGND
+1329 
-1342 VVIET
+1342 ET
-1347 TDSEIRKQ
+1347 TDWQ
-1355 WFPIQIGRDG
+1355 
-1365 HSWIKSAE
+1365 
-1373 YGWWTN
+1373 

>member
-248 KEFTATQGT
+248 KEFAATQGT

-270 FVDAKVSSSLFNRN
+270 FVDAKVYSSSFNRN

-298 SQEWTCIVPYIGSCL
+298 SQEWTCIVPYIGSVKTTA
-313 TSAEKI
+313 TSAA
-319 PGGIVFDCAS
+319 GRIVFDCAS
-329 LSSENVNVKLE
+329 LSSENADVKLE

-367 SAVAGVKYEYRIISF
+367 SAVAGVKYEYRITSF

-449 TSQRTPLSADEAAGE
+449 TSQRTPLSADEAGE
-464 EVFEGY
+464 EVYEGY
-470 WTDEASVNSAAKT
+470 WTDAASVNSAAKT

-602 DGSVTYEHAALSG
+602 DRTVTYEHAALSG

-625 AGFSITKK
+625 AGFSITQS
-633 ADSVSET
+633 AENVSET

-647 CTQYF
+647 CTEYF

-674 VNAYYKDDETKTPVV
+674 VKAYYEDDETKTPVV
-689 DFAGGNGAVVFDETA
+689 DFAGGNGEVVFNETA
-704 GIYTCTLEKPAGYN
+704 GIYTCTLENPAGYN

-930 EQGDSQRVDWELPY
+930 EQGNIQRVDWELPY
-944 LSASGIEQ
+944 LSAAGIEQ

-963 ENASFGSWERIAAVT
+963 ETGSFGSWERVSAAV
-978 VPLKADSVYATYRVP
+978 LKADSTFATYKVP
-993 EADREKAFEYA
+993 ETERKKVYEYA
-1004 VNYNPGTAEFKKEF
+1004 VNYNPGTSVFKNEF
-1018 VDYCE
+1018 VSYCE
-1023 NKKEENGGRYT
+1023 NKKEERYT
-1034 YPEGVEC
+1034 YPDGVEC

-1068 EYYAERVTIGN
+1068 EYYAERVTIDN
-1079 WNKNA
+1079 WNKTA
-1084 RALGPDTYTVSILN
+1084 RALGPDSYTVSILN

-1107 VLTFNA
+1107 VLTFSA
-1113 ADFSATTAA
+1113 ADFSATTEAA
-1122 DDIRFSLTEGILEAR
+1122 DIGFSLTEGILEAR

-1170 RGEHSADVNNGVY
+1170 RGEHSAVVDNGVY

-1191 ELVKSGLL
+1191 ELVRAATLAMAVGMKNTGAAWKVKAFGGTTTSVSDGVTIASSGGVG
-1199 ATAYAFYLNGGG
+1199 YG
-1211 KEDLSNVDSKLMY
+1211 KEKYFVHTISFENATPLLVTQSGKSASFLSITGNVTGETWKNGKAGGEKYYPAEYMNYGSTKVSVSSGTEFGGLYSADLKFFWLNKEETPRY
-1224 QGESTLTSSNGGS
+1224 TESEGYKG
-1237 ANFGKRNYLW
+1237 
-1247 TDIGKYEASVTM
+1247 
-1259 TSYSPNMLTPSLN
+1259 
-1272 YASIFAVSMSGVSTR
+1272 
-1287 TQGLSDAYLDKFRTE
+1287 
-1302 NFEIKVNVSDSDIS
+1302 IKVTYPSGAQEVVFGN
-1316 KLESYNGTITVTC
+1316 ITP
-1329 TGSSNLTVKIGND
+1329 LPFIDDDFKID
-1342 VVIET
+1342 T
-1347 TDSEIRKQ
+1347 TDWQ
-1355 WFPIQIGRDG
+1355 
-1365 HSWIKSAE
+1365 
-1373 YGWWTN
+1373 

>member
-10 FATVVLA
+10 FATIVLA

-95 ETKDASSSIE
+95 ETKDASSSIL
-105 LDEVAGAVRYYYVKS
+105 LDEVAGSVRYYYVKS

-146 IESSSDGTQATVSWW
+146 IESSSDGTQTTVSWW

-367 SAVAGVKYEYRIISF
+367 SAVAGVKYEYRITSF

-602 DGSVTYEHAALSG
+602 DRTVTYEHAALSG

-704 GIYTCTLEKPAGYN
+704 GIYTCTLENPAGYN
-718 DALRSGKTI
+718 DVLRSGKTI

-805 CEKGVLT
+805 CAKNVLT
-812 VGGESVDEA
+812 VGGEAVDGT

-827 TEADGATVYYLCDKY
+827 KDDGGATVYSLCDKY
-842 AAVSDSDN
+842 AAVSDITN
-850 KNSYQNNQARI
+850 PYQNNQARI

-874 AAESDFS
+874 AAEEDFS

-901 ETGAVTS
+901 EAGEVTS

-930 EQGDSQRVDWELPY
+930 EQGNIQRVDWELPY
-944 LSASGIEQ
+944 LSAAGIEQ

-963 ENASFGSWERIAAVT
+963 ETGSFGSWERVSAAV
-978 VPLKADSVYATYRVP
+978 LKADSTFATYKVP
-993 EADREKAFEYA
+993 ETERKKVYEYA
-1004 VNYNPGTAEFKKEF
+1004 VNYNPGTSVFKNEF
-1018 VDYCE
+1018 VSYCE
-1023 NKKEENGGRYT
+1023 NKKEERYT
-1034 YPEGVEC
+1034 YPDGVEC

-1068 EYYAERVTIGN
+1068 EYYAERVTIDN
-1079 WNKNA
+1079 WNKTA
-1084 RALGPDTYTVSILN
+1084 RALGPDSYTVSILN

-1113 ADFSATTAA
+1113 ADFSATTEAA
-1122 DDIRFSLTEGILEAR
+1122 DIGFSLTEGNLEAR

-1191 ELVKSGLL
+1191 ELVRAATLAMAVGMKNTGAAWKVKAFGGTTTSVSDGVTIASSGGVG
-1199 ATAYAFYLNGGG
+1199 YG
-1211 KEDLSNVDSKLMY
+1211 KEKYFVHTISFENATPLLVTQSGKSASFLSITGNVTGETWKNGKAGGEKYYPAEYMNYGSTKVSVSSGTEFGGLYSADLKFFWLNKEETPRY
-1224 QGESTLTSSNGGS
+1224 TESEGYKG
-1237 ANFGKRNYLW
+1237 
-1247 TDIGKYEASVTM
+1247 
-1259 TSYSPNMLTPSLN
+1259 
-1272 YASIFAVSMSGVSTR
+1272 
-1287 TQGLSDAYLDKFRTE
+1287 
-1302 NFEIKVNVSDSDIS
+1302 IKVTYPSGAQEVVFGN
-1316 KLESYNGTITVTC
+1316 ITP
-1329 TGSSNLTVKIGND
+1329 LPFIDDDFKID
-1342 VVIET
+1342 T
-1347 TDSEIRKQ
+1347 TDWQ
-1355 WFPIQIGRDG
+1355 
-1365 HSWIKSAE
+1365 
-1373 YGWWTN
+1373 

>member
-298 SQEWTCIVPYIGSCL
+298 SQEWTCIVPYIGSVK
-313 TSAEKI
+313 TTAPSAA
-319 PGGIVFDCAS
+319 GGIVFDCAS
-329 LSSENVNVKLE
+329 LSSENADVKLE

-367 SAVAGVKYEYRIISF
+367 SAVAGVKYEYRITSF

-449 TSQRTPLSADEAAGE
+449 TSQRTPLSADEAGE
-464 EVFEGY
+464 EVYEGY
-470 WTDEASVNSAAKT
+470 WTDAASVNSAAKT

-492 ANSLL
+492 TNSLL

-523 ARAEAFGV
+523 ACAEAFGV
-531 VTVVHDSA
+531 VTVVYDSA

-602 DGSVTYEHAALSG
+602 DRTVTYEHAALSG

-625 AGFSITKK
+625 AGFSITQS
-633 ADSVSET
+633 AENVSET

-647 CTQYF
+647 CTEYF

-674 VNAYYKDDETKTPVV
+674 VKAYYKDDEAKTPVV

-901 ETGAVTS
+901 EAGAVTS

-1023 NKKEENGGRYT
+1023 NKKEENGGCYT
-1034 YPEGVEC
+1034 YPDGVEC

-1113 ADFSATTAA
+1113 ADFSATPAV
-1122 DDIRFSLTEGILEAR
+1122 DDIGFSLTEGILEAR

-1158 RDARHYYRITLN
+1158 RDARHYYKITLT
-1170 RGEHSADVNNGVY
+1170 RGEHSAVVDNDVY

-1191 ELVKSGLL
+1191 EFAVVSALSIADSLYNDKYSTVSEYGRFWTNRTFTFTSPGPYFYNITGELYAGTNATGKKPIVYGAERNWGAAGGNTSKPSTLMMSSNIENCGIDYSGSV
-1199 ATAYAFYLNGGG
+1199 TI
-1211 KEDLSNVDSKLMY
+1211 DTMNVDTGTY
-1224 QGESTLTSSNGGS
+1224 
-1237 ANFGKRNYLW
+1237 
-1247 TDIGKYEASVTM
+1247 IVTYDGI
-1259 TSYSPNMLTPSLN
+1259 TKDYR
-1272 YASIFAVSMSGVSTR
+1272 AVVAGYFV
-1287 TQGLSDAYLDKFRTE
+1287 YK
-1302 NFEIKVNVSDSDIS
+1302 
-1316 KLESYNGTITVTC
+1316 
-1329 TGSSNLTVKIGND
+1329 
-1342 VVIET
+1342 
-1347 TDSEIRKQ
+1347 
-1355 WFPIQIGRDG
+1355 
-1365 HSWIKSAE
+1365 
-1373 YGWWTN
+1373 

>member
-95 ETKDASSSIE
+95 ETKDASSSIV

-200 VFKGLSP
+200 LFKGLSP

-298 SQEWTCIVPYIGSCL
+298 SQEWTCIVPYIGSVK
-313 TSAEKI
+313 TTAPSAA
-319 PGGIVFDCAS
+319 GRIVFDCAS

-470 WTDEASVNSAAKT
+470 WPDAASVNSAAKT

-492 ANSLL
+492 ANSLR

-523 ARAEAFGV
+523 ACAEAFGV

-558 IKWDYNS
+558 IKWDYNA
-565 NYDYVLKW
+565 NYNYVLKW

-590 KEELNALAAKSS
+590 KNELNALAEKSS
-602 DGSVTYEHAALSG
+602 DGTVTYEHAALSG

-647 CTQYF
+647 CTEYF

-659 WPAVQLAKSDAADFT
+659 WPAVKLAKSDAADFT
-674 VNAYYKDDETKTPVV
+674 VKAYYEDDEAKTPVV

-704 GIYTCTLEKPAGYN
+704 GIYTCTLENPAGYN
-718 DALRSGKTI
+718 DVLRSGKTI

-827 TEADGATVYYLCDKY
+827 TEADGGTVYSLCDKY
-842 AAVSDSDN
+842 AAVSDSTN
-850 KNSYQNNQARI
+850 PYQKNQARI

-874 AAESDFS
+874 REENDFS

-901 ETGAVTS
+901 EAGEVTS
-908 TALADVKGACF
+908 TALTDVKGACF

-1023 NKKEENGGRYT
+1023 NKKEENGSRYT
-1034 YPEGVEC
+1034 YPDGVEC
-1041 ESEFKGYLLYDDN
+1041 EPEYKGYLLYDDN

-1084 RALGPDTYTVSILN
+1084 RALGPDTYIVSILN

-1113 ADFSATTAA
+1113 ADFSATPAA
-1122 DDIRFSLTEGILEAR
+1122 DDIGFSLTEGNLEAR

-1158 RDARHYYRITLN
+1158 RDARHYYKITLT
-1170 RGEHSADVNNGVY
+1170 RGEHSAVVDNGVY

-1191 ELVKSGLL
+1191 EFAVVSALSIADSLYNDKYSTVSEYGRFWTNRTFTFTSPGPYFYNITGELSARTNATGQKPIVYGAERNWGAAGGNTSKPSTLMMSSNIENCGIDYSGSV
-1199 ATAYAFYLNGGG
+1199 TI
-1211 KEDLSNVDSKLMY
+1211 DTMNVDTGTY
-1224 QGESTLTSSNGGS
+1224 
-1237 ANFGKRNYLW
+1237 
-1247 TDIGKYEASVTM
+1247 IVTYDGI
-1259 TSYSPNMLTPSLN
+1259 TKDYR
-1272 YASIFAVSMSGVSTR
+1272 AVVAGYFV
-1287 TQGLSDAYLDKFRTE
+1287 YK
-1302 NFEIKVNVSDSDIS
+1302 
-1316 KLESYNGTITVTC
+1316 
-1329 TGSSNLTVKIGND
+1329 
-1342 VVIET
+1342 
-1347 TDSEIRKQ
+1347 
-1355 WFPIQIGRDG
+1355 
-1365 HSWIKSAE
+1365 
-1373 YGWWTN
+1373 

>member
-105 LDEVAGAVRYYYVKS
+105 LDEVAGSVRYYYVKS

-187 VDETTCDGTVSSV
+187 VGETTCDGTVSSV

-248 KEFTATQGT
+248 KEFAATQGT

-298 SQEWTCIVPYIGSCL
+298 SQEWTCIVPYIGSVK
-313 TSAEKI
+313 TTASSAA
-319 PGGIVFDCAS
+319 GRIVFDCAS

-602 DGSVTYEHAALSG
+602 DRTVTYEHAALSG

-625 AGFSITKK
+625 AGFSITQS
-633 ADSVSET
+633 AENVSET

-647 CTQYF
+647 CTEYF

-674 VNAYYKDDETKTPVV
+674 VNAYYEDDETKTPVV

-704 GIYTCTLEKPAGYN
+704 GIYTCTLENPAGYN
-718 DALRSGKTI
+718 DVLRSGKTI

-805 CEKGVLT
+805 CEKCVLT

-827 TEADGATVYYLCDKY
+827 TEADGATVYSLCDKY

-850 KNSYQNNQARI
+850 KNPYQNNQARI

-901 ETGAVTS
+901 EAGEVTS

-944 LSASGIEQ
+944 LTASGIEQ

-1034 YPEGVEC
+1034 YPDGVEC

-1158 RDARHYYRITLN
+1158 RDARHYYKITLT
-1170 RGEHSADVNNGVY
+1170 RGEHSAVVDNDVY

>member
-1 MFSRYFKFY
+1 MFSRYFKFC
-10 FATVVLA
+10 FVTVVLA

-120 IDYKGGESFASSTV
+120 IDYKGGESFAGSTV

-170 SDSVKYKVRCF
+170 SDSVRYKVRCF

-187 VDETTCDGTVSSV
+187 VGETICDGTVSSV
-200 VFKGLSP
+200 VFEGLSP

-248 KEFTATQGT
+248 KEFAATQGT

-270 FVDAKVSSSLFNRN
+270 FVDAKVSSSSFNRN

-298 SQEWTCIVPYIGSCL
+298 SQEWTCIVPYIGSVK
-313 TSAEKI
+313 TTASSAA
-319 PGGIVFDCAS
+319 GRIVFDCAS
-329 LSSENVNVKLE
+329 LSSENADVKLE
-340 AGTLENA
+340 AGNLENA

-360 KIYYCDT
+360 KIYWCDT
-367 SAVAGVKYEYRIISF
+367 SAVAGVKYEYRITSF

-404 STPSFETSAVYEKAD
+404 STPSFETNTVYEKTD

-425 SAVKVEYKFDFDT
+425 SAVKVEYKFGFDT

-449 TSQRTPLSADEAAGE
+449 TSQRTSLSAEEAAGE
-464 EVFEGY
+464 EVYEGY
-470 WTDEASVNSAAKT
+470 WTDAASVNSAAKT

-523 ARAEAFGV
+523 ACAEAFGV

-558 IKWDYNS
+558 IKWDYNA

-590 KEELNALAAKSS
+590 KDELNALAAESS

-625 AGFSITKK
+625 AGFSITQS
-633 ADSVSET
+633 AENVSET

-674 VNAYYKDDETKTPVV
+674 VNAYYEDDETKTSVV
-689 DFAGGNGAVVFDETA
+689 DFTANNGAVVFDETA
-704 GIYTCTLEKPAGYN
+704 GIYTCTLEKPAGYD

-742 EAVFATATLGPALVN
+742 VAVFATATLGPALVN
-757 ARVAAPSS
+757 ARVAEPSS

-793 AAVDKADTYFYD
+793 ANIDKADTYFYN
-805 CEKGVLT
+805 CATGALT
-812 VGGESVDEA
+812 VGGEAVDEA

-827 TEADGATVYYLCDKY
+827 TDVGDVTVYSLCDKY
-842 AAVSDSDN
+842 AAVSDSTN
-850 KNSYQNNQARI
+850 PYQNNQARI

-874 AAESDFS
+874 REENDFL
-881 FTDGFVLDASSKV
+881 FTEGFVLDAGSKV

-901 ETGAVTS
+901 EAGAVTV
-908 TALADVKGACF
+908 TALTDVKGACF

-930 EQGDSQRVDWELPY
+930 EQGINQRVDWELPY
-944 LSASGIEQ
+944 LSAAGIEQ
-952 KVPSL
+952 KVPNL
-957 YRREVL
+957 YRREVT
-963 ENASFGSWERIAAVT
+963 ENASFGSWERIADVT
-978 VPLKADSVYATYRVP
+978 LKAGSEYATYTVP
-993 EADREKAFEYA
+993 ETERKKVYEYA

-1034 YPEGVEC
+1034 YPEGI
-1041 ESEFKGYLLYDDN
+1041 ESEPEYKGYLLYDN
-1054 YSVAYAAETDSSKP
+1054 YTVAYAAETDSSKP
-1068 EYYAERVTIGN
+1068 EYYAERVTIDG
-1079 WNKNA
+1079 WNKTT
-1084 RALGPDTYTVSILN
+1084 RALGPDSYTVSILN

-1107 VLTFNA
+1107 VLTFSA
-1113 ADFSATTAA
+1113 ADFSATTEAA
-1122 DDIRFSLTEGILEAR
+1122 DIGFSATEGILEAR

-1147 AQTTEG
+1147 AQTTDG

-1158 RDARHYYRITLN
+1158 RDARHYYRITLT
-1170 RGEHSADVNNGVY
+1170 RGEHSAVVDKDVY

-1191 ELVKSGLL
+1191 ELVRAATLAMAVGMHKAVNNQRYAWTGGQSGSSTESAPGSGSTSISTSGGAFTEVISNVTYTNFLPIVKNNETFL
-1199 ATAYAFYLNGGG
+1199 TISGKVKGNTGSNFATSCPYKWTSDGVITITGPSYLKDDIGLYSGTLTLNGV
-1211 KEDLSNVDSKLMY
+1211 ESSSVDKIVVNNQKVDKIVSAVGNCALPFD
-1224 QGESTLTSSNGGS
+1224 STW
-1237 ANFGKRNYLW
+1237 R
-1247 TDIGKYEASVTM
+1247 D
-1259 TSYSPNMLTPSLN
+1259 
-1272 YASIFAVSMSGVSTR
+1272 
-1287 TQGLSDAYLDKFRTE
+1287 
-1302 NFEIKVNVSDSDIS
+1302 
-1316 KLESYNGTITVTC
+1316 
-1329 TGSSNLTVKIGND
+1329 
-1342 VVIET
+1342 ET
-1347 TDSEIRKQ
+1347 TDWQ
-1355 WFPIQIGRDG
+1355 
-1365 HSWIKSAE
+1365 
-1373 YGWWTN
+1373 

>member
-17 VATVFFGCENDL
+17 VATVFFGCKNDL

-248 KEFTATQGT
+248 KEFAATQGT

-270 FVDAKVSSSLFNRN
+270 FVDAKVYSSSFNRN

-298 SQEWTCIVPYIGSCL
+298 SQEWTCIVPYIGSVKTTA
-313 TSAEKI
+313 TSAA
-319 PGGIVFDCAS
+319 GRIVFDCAS
-329 LSSENVNVKLE
+329 LSSENADVKLE

-367 SAVAGVKYEYRIISF
+367 SAVAGVKYEYRITSF

-659 WPAVQLAKSDAADFT
+659 WKTVQLAKSDAADFT

-718 DALRSGKTI
+718 DVLRSGKTI

-827 TEADGATVYYLCDKY
+827 TEADGATVYSLCDKY

-901 ETGAVTS
+901 EAGAVTS

-1034 YPEGVEC
+1034 YPDGVEC

-1113 ADFSATTAA
+1113 ADFSATPAV
-1122 DDIRFSLTEGILEAR
+1122 DDIGFSLTEGILEAR

-1158 RDARHYYRITLN
+1158 RDARHYYKITLT
-1170 RGEHSADVNNGVY
+1170 RGEHSAVVDNDVY

-1191 ELVKSGLL
+1191 EFAVVSALSIADSLYNEKYSSVSEYGIWKTNRTFTFTSPGPYFYNITGELSAGTNATGQKPMAYGAERNSGTL
-1199 ATAYAFYLNGGG
+1199 GGYT
-1211 KEDLSNVDSKLMY
+1211 SKP
-1224 QGESTLTSSNGGS
+1224 STLTMSSNIVDCGIDYSG
-1237 ANFGKRNYLW
+1237 
-1247 TDIGKYEASVTM
+1247 SVTIDTM
-1259 TSYSPNMLTPSLN
+1259 NVDTGTYVVT
-1272 YASIFAVSMSGVSTR
+1272 YDGITKDYRAVVAGYFV
-1287 TQGLSDAYLDKFRTE
+1287 YK
-1302 NFEIKVNVSDSDIS
+1302 
-1316 KLESYNGTITVTC
+1316 
-1329 TGSSNLTVKIGND
+1329 
-1342 VVIET
+1342 
-1347 TDSEIRKQ
+1347 
-1355 WFPIQIGRDG
+1355 
-1365 HSWIKSAE
+1365 
-1373 YGWWTN
+1373 

>member
-248 KEFTATQGT
+248 KEFAATQGT

-360 KIYYCDT
+360 KIYYTDKT
-367 SAVAGVKYEYRIISF
+367 AIAGVKYEYRIASF

-470 WTDEASVNSAAKT
+470 WPDAASVNSAAKT

-509 AGMNSVPAGEDEYF
+509 AGMNSVPAGVDEYF
-523 ARAEAFGV
+523 ACAEAFGV

-558 IKWDYNS
+558 IKWDYNA

-602 DGSVTYEHAALSG
+602 DGTVTYEHAALSG

-625 AGFSITKK
+625 AGFSITQK

-647 CTQYF
+647 CTEYF

-659 WPAVQLAKSDAADFT
+659 WKTVQLAKSDAADFT
-674 VNAYYKDDETKTPVV
+674 VNAYYEDDETKTSVV

-704 GIYTCTLEKPAGYN
+704 GIYTCTLEKPAGYD

-765 EEIVLEWNAVKGAA
+765 EEIVVEWNAVKGAA

-827 TEADGATVYYLCDKY
+827 TEADGGTVYSLCDKY

-850 KNSYQNNQARI
+850 KNPYQNNQARI

-874 AAESDFS
+874 REENDFS
-881 FTDGFVLDASSKV
+881 FTEGFVLDAGSKV

-901 ETGAVTS
+901 EAGEVTS
-908 TALADVKGACF
+908 TALTDVKGACF

-1034 YPEGVEC
+1034 YPDGVEC

-1113 ADFSATTAA
+1113 TDFTATTKA
-1122 DDIRFSLTEGILEAR
+1122 DDIGFSLTEGNLEAR

-1170 RGEHSADVNNGVY
+1170 RGEHSAVVDNGVY

-1191 ELVKSGLL
+1191 EFAVVSALSIADSLYNEKYSSVSEYGIWKTNRTFTFTSPGPYFYNITGELSAGTNATGQKPMAYGAERNSGVL
-1199 ATAYAFYLNGGG
+1199 GGYT
-1211 KEDLSNVDSKLMY
+1211 SKP
-1224 QGESTLTSSNGGS
+1224 STLTMSSNIVDCGIDYSG
-1237 ANFGKRNYLW
+1237 
-1247 TDIGKYEASVTM
+1247 SVTIDTM
-1259 TSYSPNMLTPSLN
+1259 NVDTGTYVVT
-1272 YASIFAVSMSGVSTR
+1272 YDGITKDYRAVVAGYFV
-1287 TQGLSDAYLDKFRTE
+1287 YK
-1302 NFEIKVNVSDSDIS
+1302 
-1316 KLESYNGTITVTC
+1316 
-1329 TGSSNLTVKIGND
+1329 
-1342 VVIET
+1342 
-1347 TDSEIRKQ
+1347 
-1355 WFPIQIGRDG
+1355 
-1365 HSWIKSAE
+1365 
-1373 YGWWTN
+1373 

>member
-95 ETKDASSSIE
+95 ETKDASSSIV

-200 VFKGLSP
+200 LFKGLSP

-509 AGMNSVPAGEDEYF
+509 AGMNSVPAGVDEYF
-523 ARAEAFGV
+523 ACAEAFGV

-659 WPAVQLAKSDAADFT
+659 WKTVQLAKSDAADFT
-674 VNAYYKDDETKTPVV
+674 VKAYYKDDEAKTPVV

-827 TEADGATVYYLCDKY
+827 KDDGGATVYSLCDKY
-842 AAVSDSDN
+842 AAVSDITN
-850 KNSYQNNQARI
+850 PYQNNQARI

-874 AAESDFS
+874 AAEEDFS

-901 ETGAVTS
+901 EAGEVTS

-930 EQGDSQRVDWELPY
+930 EQGNIQRVDWELPY
-944 LSASGIEQ
+944 LSAAGIEQ

-963 ENASFGSWERIAAVT
+963 ETGSFGSWERVSAAV
-978 VPLKADSVYATYRVP
+978 LKADSTFATYKVP
-993 EADREKAFEYA
+993 ETERKKVYEYA
-1004 VNYNPGTAEFKKEF
+1004 VNYNPGTSVFKNEF
-1018 VDYCE
+1018 VSYCE
-1023 NKKEENGGRYT
+1023 NKKEERYT
-1034 YPEGVEC
+1034 YPDGVEC

-1068 EYYAERVTIGN
+1068 EYYAERVTIDN
-1079 WNKNA
+1079 WNKTA
-1084 RALGPDTYTVSILN
+1084 RALGPDSYTVSILN

-1107 VLTFNA
+1107 VLTFSA
-1113 ADFSATTAA
+1113 ADFSATTEAA
-1122 DDIRFSLTEGILEAR
+1122 DIGFSLTEGILEAR

-1147 AQTTEG
+1147 AQTTDG

-1158 RDARHYYRITLN
+1158 RDARHYYRITLT
-1170 RGEHSADVNNGVY
+1170 RGEHSADVNSGAC

-1191 ELVKSGLL
+1191 ELVRAATL
-1199 ATAYAFYLNGGG
+1199 AMAVGMKNTGAAW
-1211 KEDLSNVDSKLMY
+1211 KVK
-1224 QGESTLTSSNGGS
+1224 
-1237 ANFGKRNYLW
+1237 AFGKTTTSVSDGVTIASSGGVGYGKDNYFVHTITFENATPLLV
-1247 TDIGKYEASVTM
+1247 TQSGKSASFLSITGNVTGETWKNGKAGDEKYYPAEYM
-1259 TSYSPNMLTPSLN
+1259 NHGSTKISVSSGTEFGGLYSADLKFFWLN
-1272 YASIFAVSMSGVSTR
+1272 KEESPRY
-1287 TQGLSDAYLDKFRTE
+1287 TE
-1302 NFEIKVNVSDSDIS
+1302 SEGYKGIKVTYPS
-1316 KLESYNGTITVTC
+1316 GTQEVVFGNITP
-1329 TGSSNLTVKIGND
+1329 LPFIGD
-1342 VVIET
+1342 DFKTET
-1347 TDSEIRKQ
+1347 TDWQ
-1355 WFPIQIGRDG
+1355 
-1365 HSWIKSAE
+1365 
-1373 YGWWTN
+1373 